1 MRTLRIAG
9 LLVGGLVLALAGF
22 WTWAQSGTVAQ
33 GDLAQ
38 VKSYEAEGAAPGD
51 TVRVA
56 TYNIGY
62 LSGMT
67 NNEPVERPRSLFSEN
82 MNEAVA
88 LLDRLDADVIGLQEI
103 DFRAQRSYDVQ
114 QLDTLAQR
122 LGYPVAAQAVNW
134 DVRYLPFPYGMPSVH
149 FGRVVSGQ
157 AVLSR
162 YPIESHDRVVLAKT
176 SRPFVTRALYLDRL
190 AQVVEVRIGERRV
203 AIVNVHLEAFETET
217 RQAQADEVRAL
228 VASLIDD
235 GRPVLLIGDFNA
247 VVPASLDAMSAAE
260 RQAFSGDD
268 TMSRML
274 AGLNLRAALPDSAY
288 NRGMDAVGTYP
299 ADAPSRTIDHIY
311 YTPGSLREVNYDVTC
326 GDETPPSDHCA
337 VTAELVLQPASG
349 ADATASR
356 SATRSKDLSFVAGR

>member
-9 LLVGGLVLALAGF
+9 ISLGVLVLSLAAF
-22 WTWAQSGTVAQ
+22 WFWAQSGTVSD
-33 GDLAQ
+33 GDLAR
-38 VKSYEAEGAAPGD
+38 VKTYEADVGAPAD

-67 NNEPVERPRSLFSEN
+67 NNEPVERSRSLFSEN
-82 MNEAVA
+82 MDEAVA
-88 LLDRLDADVIGLQEI
+88 LLDRLDADVVGLQEI

-114 QLDTLAQR
+114 QLDTLARR
-122 LGYPVAAQAVNW
+122 LGYPEAAQAVNW

-162 YPIESHDRVVLAKT
+162 YPVASHERVVLAKT
-176 SRPFVTRALYLDRL
+176 SRPFITRALYLDRL
-190 AQVVEVRIGERRV
+190 AQVVEVEIGERQV

-217 RQAQADEVRAL
+217 RQAQADEVRTL
-228 VASLIDD
+228 VSSMIDD

-247 VVPASLDAMSAAE
+247 VVPASIDAMPAAE

-268 TMSRML
+268 TMARL
-274 AGLNLRAALPDSAY
+274 LDGLNLRPALPDSAY
-288 NRGMDAVGTYP
+288 NRGMEAVGTYP
-299 ADAPSRTIDHIY
+299 ADAPSRTIDHVY
-311 YTPGSLREVNYDVTC
+311 YTPGSARSVGYDVAC
-326 GDETPPSDHCA
+326 GDESPPSDHCA
-337 VTAELVLQPASG
+337 VAMEFVLTPASSVG
-349 ADATASR
+349 DR
-356 SATRSKDLSFVAGR
+356 